1 MPVRVMKLIGIE
13 NLIVTNAAGGLNPSF
28 RAGDV
33 MLVKD
38 HINMPG
44 FTGMHPLRGP
54 NDGRFGGRFFA
65 LNDCYDKDYRIMA
78 KKIHQSMEENAPG
91 SLHEGVYAMLGGPNF
106 ETVAELRMLKVCG
119 VDAVGKF
126 FPLSRGINF
135 LGTGSPGAPE
145 VGGPEVRGSN
155 GFGTNCVAA
164 GIAANA
170 QSLWC

>member
-91 SLHEGVYAMLGGPNF
+91 ALHEGVYAMLGGPNF

-126 FPLSRGINF
+126 SF
-135 LGTGSPGAPE
+135 LFHFLLTFLTKYTVS
-145 VGGPEVRGSN
+145 
-155 GFGTNCVAA
+155 
-164 GIAANA
+164 
-170 QSLWC
+170 